1 MTIDQITPRL
11 SMIER
16 VIYTNHKVKHIPP
29 VTHLD
34 VIGPPNSPPMKT
46 LLAVKMM
53 KVMTEQTKKMKTV
66 KPNFPAGTKYGL
78 LMDLPY

>member
-1 MTIDQITPRL
+1 MTIAQIAPRL
-11 SMIER
+11 SKIDR
-16 VIYTNHKVKHIPP
+16 ITYTIHKMKHIPP

-53 KVMTEQTKKMKTV
+53 KVMTEQTKKMNTV
-66 KPNFPAGTKYGL
+66 KPNFPAGTSYGL
-78 LMDLPY
+78 PIDLPY

>member
-1 MTIDQITPRL
+1 
-11 SMIER
+11 MIER
-16 VIYTNHKVKHIPP
+16 ATYTNHKMKHIPP

-34 VIGPPNSPPMKT
+34 VIGPPNSPPMMT

-53 KVMTEQTKKMKTV
+53 KVMTEQIKKMKTV
-66 KPNFPAGTKYGL
+66 KPNFPAGTSYGL